1 MDTVG
6 CACVCMHKYIHNNYY
21 RRRGH
26 EFERELGMIGSG
38 EGIRK
43 SGNYVNTVSHM
54 KLSKIKSL
62 NNIGINDCKCSVLN
76 RTFLLFIFE
85 T

>member
-26 EFERELGMIGSG
+26 EFERELGMVGSG

-43 SGNYVNTVSHM
+43 GGNYVNTVSHM
-54 KLSKIKSL
+54 KLSKIKCL
-62 NNIGINDCKCSVLN
+62 NNIGINDCKCSALN
-76 RTFLLFIFE
+76 
-85 T
+85 